1 MHVGRI
7 YNIYL
12 YIICIFII
20 HHIYKYYQITTTPI
34 CVSKASKNMSNI
46 RRFTARPVAVGQW
59 IFNPN
64 EPGSLASTFGTVG
77 PKLKKLA
84 KRLEK
89 GGMAFEVSLVL
100 NVSCRD

>member
-1 MHVGRI
+1 MLDGYI
-7 YNIYL
+7 YNMYIYNTS
-12 YIICIFII
+12 Y
-20 HHIYKYYQITTTPI
+20 IYKYYQITTTPI
-34 CVSKASKNMSNI
+34 CVEMFPFTRWVSNASKNMSNI

-84 KRLEK
+84 KRLGK
-89 GGMAFEVSLVL
+89 GGMAFEGSLVL
-100 NVSCRD
+100 